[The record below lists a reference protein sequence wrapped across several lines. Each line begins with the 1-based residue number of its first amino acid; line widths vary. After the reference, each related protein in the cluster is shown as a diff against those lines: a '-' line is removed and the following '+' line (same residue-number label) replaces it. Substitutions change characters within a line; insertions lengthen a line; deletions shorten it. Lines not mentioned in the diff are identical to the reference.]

1 MNEVIEKLIELK
13 DEKYKEFNAGLCPD
27 TNKEMLGIRIPILRK
42 LAKEILKENDNWE
55 EFAKKENVKY
65 FEEVIL
71 QGLIIAYSKMEL
83 KEKEDYIKRFV
94 PRIDSWAINDT
105 FVPTLKIKDKDLKEY
120 WNFIL
125 PYTKSDKEFEVRFAV
140 ISMLDYFITDEY
152 VDEVL
157 KELNNVTHE
166 GYYVKMGVAWTLAEV
181 GIKYNSKLMELLE
194 GENKLDKFTYNK
206 TLQKMIESYRID
218 NNQKDIL
225 RKMKRKK

>member
-125 PYTKSDKEFEVRFAV
+125 
-140 ISMLDYFITDEY
+140 
-152 VDEVL
+152 
-157 KELNNVTHE
+157 
-166 GYYVKMGVAWTLAEV
+166 
-181 GIKYNSKLMELLE
+181 
-194 GENKLDKFTYNK
+194 
-206 TLQKMIESYRID
+206 
-218 NNQKDIL
+218 
-225 RKMKRKK
+225 